1 MFFCYN
7 GLMGK
12 ILLKGKNSFLIL
24 TCASAVLVIG
34 FVVPLTVRG
43 QTKELQISV
52 ETIVGHPTPP
62 PVPPTS
68 TIEYLTPGGI
78 FPKTVVLLKGR
89 AYPHSFVTI
98 LKDGEVTATLFAEES
113 GFFEREISGLES
125 GHYSFGIWG
134 EDEKGRKS
142 VTINFSLDIL
152 KWTKTTVSGIFL
164 SPTMEIQPSSV
175 ERGENIE
182 VFGQSFP
189 HSRINI
195 LIFPEGIVRT
205 TLTGTDGNWSYLLNT
220 FFLDTGSYTIKAK
233 AESEM
238 GIQSDFSYPLS
249 FSVIPR
255 GTITCWG
262 PDLNFDGRVNV
273 VDLGILMYFWGQD
286 NPQNHCANINTEGKV
301 DVYDFSLMMYWWT
314 D

>member
-1 MFFCYN
+1 MSFKTVEN
-7 GLMGK
+7 WLIATAAPTILM
-12 ILLKGKNSFLIL
+12 I
-24 TCASAVLVIG
+24 AV
-34 FVVPLTVRG
+34 FMPLAANA

-62 PVPPTS
+62 PAPPT
-68 TIEYLTPGGI
+68 TTFEYLTPGGI
-78 FPKTVVLLKGR
+78 FPKTIVLLKGR
-89 AYPHSFVTI
+89 AYPNAFITI
-98 LKDGEVTATLFAEES
+98 LKNGEVTATMLAEES
-113 GFFEREISGLES
+113 GLFEREISGLES
-125 GHYSFGIWG
+125 GNYSFGIWG
-134 EDEKGRKS
+134 EDGQGRKS

-164 SPTMEIQPSSV
+164 SPTMEISPSSV
-175 ERGENIE
+175 ERGENID

-189 HSRINI
+189 QSQINI
-195 LIFPEGIVRT
+195 LIFPEGAVRT
-205 TLTGTDGNWSYLLNT
+205 AMTDSKGNWSYKLNT
-220 FFLDTGSYTIKAK
+220 FFLNKGSYTIKAK
-233 AESEM
+233 AESDM

-262 PDLNFDGRVNV
+262 PDLNFDGKVNV

-314 D
+314 DL